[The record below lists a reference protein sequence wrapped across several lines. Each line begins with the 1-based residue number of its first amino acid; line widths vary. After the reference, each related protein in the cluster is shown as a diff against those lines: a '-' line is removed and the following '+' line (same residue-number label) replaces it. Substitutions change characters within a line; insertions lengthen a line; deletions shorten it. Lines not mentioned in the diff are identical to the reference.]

1 MAFVWKRA
9 AVIAAGIKG
18 RRKAATTAY
27 AARQRPITLA
37 RVAWLDRP
45 IIPIKDKR
53 ETLGA
58 DFDKQS
64 AQPER
69 KTMMRESIEAAC
81 SWTRSGLI
89 SLASTLANFPD
100 LDPGFAGKIHHVC
113 RAMLTWTGNEQ
124 RGFVVS

>member
-1 MAFVWKRA
+1 MPTGACCGFRVE
-9 AVIAAGIKG
+9 AG
-18 RRKAATTAY
+18 
-27 AARQRPITLA
+27 TLA
-37 RVAWLDRP
+37 RVAWLDRL
-45 IIPIKDKR
+45 KDKR

-69 KTMMRESIEAAC
+69 KTIMRESIEAAC

-89 SLASTLANFPD
+89 SLASTLPNFPD

-113 RAMLTWTGNEQ
+113 RAMLTCTGNEQ